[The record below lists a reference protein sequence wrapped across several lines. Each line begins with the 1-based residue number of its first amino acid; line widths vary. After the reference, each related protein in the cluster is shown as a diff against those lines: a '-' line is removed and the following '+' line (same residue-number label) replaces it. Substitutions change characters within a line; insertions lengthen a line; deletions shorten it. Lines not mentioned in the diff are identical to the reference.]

1 MKRLVLVP
9 ILAALL
15 LTSMQPALADTAE
28 QIAQAQATAAT
39 IDQVRARLG
48 SNIAD
53 ALAAQDQLTK
63 SLSDNAEQQRQ
74 LQAKVDAANSRLLEL
89 DAQVARLD
97 SEIAIT
103 ERRSEVE
110 RSQIASL
117 ARAIYV
123 QPGSVL
129 VMLAQARS
137 IKELFTRVADLASAG
152 SRARSLKVELAKDQ
166 VRLDVDHAKASA
178 AKDEATKLRDG
189 LKTDLGKLLDL
200 QMKQE
205 DSKKQLGDKIDQTKL
220 ELVKVNSQSA
230 AVAKQIADLLQ
241 QQQDQ
246 IIATAMQQVWDQVK
260 VWEDQN
266 GPALVTTTSR
276 DHSKQ
281 FRFIWPE
288 PKGQNV
294 QGFGPS
300 NLGFEPPF
308 NGFPH
313 FHTGIDL
320 VEPDLSPIQAADDG
334 VVALVGA
341 GPYGYGNYVVVAHQG
356 GLTTLYGHLSKTLV
370 KVGDRVMQGQLVG
383 LEGTTGN
390 STGPHLHFEL
400 RIAEKPVD
408 PAPYLPPG
416 APSDFKA

>member
-205 DSKKQLGDKIDQTKL
+205 DSKKQLGDKIDQTQL
-220 ELVKVNSQSA
+220 ELIKVNSQSA